1 MTALKPGDTFPEDV
15 KFSYIPYTPEIDA
28 VTSCGIPQPYD
39 ASKGKRARSS
49 SPLIMVLP
57 CLLPSS
63 SSITNGKQKLN
74 ALLTYLLPHIAEFK
88 EKKIVLVAVPG
99 AFTPTCQNQHVT
111 GFIKLLP
118 ELKKKGVDQVVVV
131 AYNDAFVM
139 SAWGKANGVKDDSIV
154 SSSRVQSSQT
164 TVPPPYLVYLML
176 CLLSLPPLRSSS

>member
-63 SSITNGKQKLN
+63 SSITNGKKK
-74 ALLTYLLPHIAEFK
+74 AEC
-88 EKKIVLVAVPG
+88 V
-99 AFTPTCQNQHVT
+99 TNSPTTSHR
-111 GFIKLLP
+111 
-118 ELKKKGVDQVVVV
+118 
-131 AYNDAFVM
+131 
-139 SAWGKANGVKDDSIV
+139 
-154 SSSRVQSSQT
+154 RVQGEEDSPRGGARRLHAD
-164 TVPPPYLVYLML
+164 VPEPARHGLHQAAARAEEEGRRPGCRRGVQRR
-176 CLLSLPPLRSSS
+176 LRHVGLGQGERRQG